1 MAFGL
6 QLIGGLV
13 SAAILFLIA
22 SGLTLIFGVCR
33 VLNLAHGTFF
43 MLAAY
48 TAYTITA
55 VVGGRGAGYWL
66 ALVLVPV
73 LWAAIGALL
82 ERLLFRRLYDADI
95 LLQILPTIALVFL
108 GQDLV
113 KAVWGMTPHLVSAP
127 AVLSFPLRFF
137 GFICPAYYAF
147 VVLAGVAIA
156 ALLWLVIAWT
166 DWGLLVRAAT
176 RDRTIAMALGVDT
189 TKLMTSVFAASMALV
204 AVAGVLFAP
213 IAGATPGMGLDKTV
227 EAFAVVVVGGLGSVW
242 GSAAAALLF
251 GFLESFGILIVPRFS
266 IAFLFI
272 AMALVLIVRPAG
284 LAGARE

>member
-48 TAYTITA
+48 VAYTITA
-55 VVGGRGAGYWL
+55 VVGGRGGYWL
-66 ALVLVPV
+66 ALILVPA

-113 KAVWGMTPHLVSAP
+113 KAVWGMTPRLVSAP

-137 GFICPAYYAF
+137 GIICPAYYAF

-156 ALLWLVIAWT
+156 ALLWLAVVWT

-189 TKLMTSVFAASMALV
+189 KKLMTSVFATSMALV
-204 AVAGVLFAP
+204 AIAGVLFAP
-213 IAGATPGMGLDKTV
+213 IAGATPSMGLDKTV
-227 EAFAVVVVGGLGSVW
+227 EAFAVVVVGGLGSIW

-284 LAGARE
+284 LAGTRE

>member
-1 MAFGL
+1 MIGFGL

-48 TAYTITA
+48 VAYTITA
-55 VVGGRGAGYWL
+55 VVGRGAGYWL
-66 ALVLVPV
+66 ALIMVPV

-113 KAVWGMTPHLVSAP
+113 KAVWGMTPRLVSAP
-127 AVLSFPLRFF
+127 AVLSFPLRFLDI
-137 GFICPAYYAF
+137 ICPAYYAF
-147 VVLAGVAIA
+147 VVLVGIAIA
-156 ALLWLVIAWT
+156 ASLWLVIVWT

-176 RDRTIAMALGVDT
+176 RDRTIATALGVDT
-189 TKLMTSVFAASMALV
+189 TKLMTSVFAVSMSLV
-204 AVAGVLFAP
+204 AIAGVLFAP

-284 LAGARE
+284 LAGTRE